1 MRSVGVRELTENMS
15 RILQEV
21 SGGDDISITSDDK
34 EIARLVPPRT
44 GRSQGE
50 MTEMW
55 NRIDR
60 IAEDIGRYPGDQITS
75 VYALRE
81 GRE

>member
-21 SGGDDISITSDDK
+21 SGGDDISITSDGK